1 MDSSTVF
8 SDDDYD
14 VVSNPSQDD
23 PFENGFHTQELPK
36 IPSLPRELPPF
47 VDAQDRFETTCWTA
61 SEVQAFIRTQVE
73 ATRSFENRK
82 VRVYVDGA
90 FDTFGVR

>member
-23 PFENGFHTQELPK
+23 PFENGFHAQEL
-36 IPSLPRELPPF
+36 PSLPRELPPF
-47 VDAQDRFETTCWTA
+47 VDAQDKFETTCWTA
-61 SEVQAFIRTQVE
+61 SEIQAFIRKQVE
-73 ATRSFENRK
+73 ATRSLENRK
-82 VRVYVDGA
+82 VRIYVDGD

>member
-14 VVSNPSQDD
+14 VISNPGHDD
-23 PFENGFHTQELPK
+23 PFENGFHAQELLK
-36 IPSLPRELPPF
+36 TLPRELPPF
-47 VDAQDRFETTCWTA
+47 MDAQDKFETTCWTA
-61 SEVQAFIRTQVE
+61 GEVQAFIRKQVE
-73 ATRSFENRK
+73 ATRSFENRM
-82 VRVYVDGA
+82 VRIYVDGT